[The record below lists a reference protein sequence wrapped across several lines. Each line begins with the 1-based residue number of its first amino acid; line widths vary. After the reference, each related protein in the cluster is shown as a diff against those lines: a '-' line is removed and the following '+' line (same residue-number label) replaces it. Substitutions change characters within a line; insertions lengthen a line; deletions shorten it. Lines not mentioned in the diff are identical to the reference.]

1 VKVLVT
7 GAAGFI
13 GKNVSIRLEEL
24 GHTVLRFNREGKLSE
39 LKIVMSD
46 VDACIHLAGEN
57 RPENPNDFEKVNV
70 GLTESVCDAIRNSG
84 RLIPLLLASS
94 SQAGKDNPYARS
106 KLAAETMV
114 RKLSSETQNPVI
126 IYRLPNVFGKWC
138 KPNYNSAVATF
149 CNNIANDLPI
159 QVNDASTVLTLVYID
174 DVVDGFIDALK
185 IESSIDVKL
194 NKIEPQHQ
202 ITLGDLVSQIK
213 TFKMS
218 RDNLISERV
227 GEGFV
232 KALYSTYLSY
242 LPTNDFSYPIAS
254 HSDERGVFVEMLKTK
269 DSGQFSYFTAG
280 PGITRGEHYH
290 HTKTEKFLVIRG
302 TASFGFRQII
312 TNEKY
317 ELIISS
323 EQPTVVDTVPGWTH
337 DITNIGEDELIVMLW
352 ANEVFDPENPDTK
365 AAKV

>member
-13 GKNVSIRLEEL
+13 GKNVCLRLEEL
-24 GHTVLRFNREGKLSE
+24 GHTVLRFSREGKPSE
-39 LKIVMSD
+39 LKIVMFD

-57 RPENPNDFEKVNV
+57 RPENPGEFEKVNV
-70 GLTESVCDAIRNSG
+70 GLTETVCDAIRESG

-94 SQAGKDNPYARS
+94 SQVGKDNPYARS
-106 KLAAETMV
+106 KLAAEMV
-114 RKLSSETQNPVI
+114 VKKLTRDTQNPVA

-138 KPNYNSAVATF
+138 KPNYNSVVATF
-149 CNNIANDLPI
+149 CNNTANDVPI
-159 QVNDASTVLTLVYID
+159 QINDASTLLTLVYID
-174 DVVDGFIDALK
+174 DVVEDFIDALNIGPS
-185 IESSIDVKL
+185 IEVKF
-194 NKIEPQHQ
+194 NKIEPQYQ

-213 TFKMS
+213 AFKTS
-218 RDNLISERV
+218 RENLISERV

-232 KALYSTYLSY
+232 RALYSTYVSY
-242 LPTNDFSYPIAS
+242 LSTNDFSYPVES
-254 HSDERGVFVEMLKTK
+254 HADKRGVFVEMLKTK
-269 DSGQFSYFTAG
+269 DSGQFSYFTAR

-302 TASFGFRQII
+302 TARFGFRQIVS
-312 TNEKY
+312 NEKY
-317 ELIISS
+317 ELITSS

-337 DITNIGEDELIVMLW
+337 DITNIGDDELIVMLW

-365 AAKV
+365 ASKV